1 LEKEGVIK
9 EYCMI
14 PDFTKVGYSLFAA
27 TFVKLRKQL
36 SREELGKARQIA
48 KEDLKGSLNFIM
60 LERGMGLD
68 YDGIFLSFHEDYSSV
83 MQLKTWLEQFN
94 FLQVDKIHSFIVSL
108 EDEIHYRPLT
118 FSTLAKHILTLATQ
132 EKRRISQKFN

>member
-1 LEKEGVIK
+1 LEKEGIIK

-36 SREELGKARQIA
+36 SREELGKARQTA
-48 KEDLKGSLNFIM
+48 KEGMKEGLNFIM
-60 LERGMGLD
+60 LERGIGLD

-83 MQLKTWLEQFN
+83 TQLKKWLEQFN
-94 FLQVDKIHSFIVSL
+94 FLEVDKINSFLVNL
-108 EDEIHYRPLT
+108 EDEIRYRPLT
-118 FSTLAKHILTLATQ
+118 FSTLAKHILTLANQ
-132 EKRRISQKFN
+132 EKRRMS